1 MAKKALRVVAI
12 GVASGF
18 GRGTIA
24 EILGSPE
31 FNRFDC
37 TLVLVDVNAAALERM
52 HRFALLLKA
61 HFKSSVNVEM
71 TTDRRAALQGAD
83 YVITSVAIQ
92 RYPLWEQDFRVPLAY
107 GFKHV
112 LGENGGPGAMF
123 HALRN
128 YELMMPIA
136 KDIEKICP
144 KALLLN
150 YTNPESRIIMAVSK
164 LTKIKAVG
172 LCHGVMG
179 SREGISNILKK
190 PLASLDIVTGGINHF
205 FWVTKIADKKSGK
218 DLYPKLRQRVLNDPD
233 CPNAPPLVRKMVEVF
248 GCYTYPSDDH
258 IGEYLSFAYEFA
270 GTKWHY
276 GQECKP
282 VPRVT
287 APPEEGHG
295 IEPYVAGEKPLDEWA
310 TRKSG
315 ELAIPIILGIELN
328 RGNWE
333 CAVNVP
339 NDGAYVEN
347 MAADAIV
354 EVPAIM
360 DKRGVHPQRVGA
372 LPSALA
378 EFCNRQAA
386 IQKLIV
392 EAYAQRSRNL
402 LLQALLLD
410 PLVEGVARAEQM
422 LDYMLELQKDYLPK
436 FK

>member
-24 EILGSPE
+24 EVLGAPE
-31 FNRFDC
+31 FSGFNC

-52 HRFALLLKA
+52 YRFALMLKA
-61 HFKSSVNVEM
+61 HFKSLVNVEM
-71 TTDRRAALQGAD
+71 TTDRRAALKGAD

-123 HALRN
+123 HAMRN
-128 YELMMPIA
+128 YELMLPIA

-144 KALLLN
+144 NALLLN

-164 LTKIKAVG
+164 LTKIKTVG

-179 SREGISNILKK
+179 SREGVSNILKK

-205 FWVTKIADKKSGK
+205 FWVTKIADRKTGK
-218 DLYPKLRQRVLNDPD
+218 DLYPKLRERVLRDPE

-258 IGEYLSFAYEFA
+258 IGEYLSFAYEFT
-270 GTKWHY
+270 GLKWHY

-282 VPRVT
+282 VPR
-287 APPEEGHG
+287 AAAAAEEGHG

-339 NDGAYVEN
+339 NGGGYVEN

-360 DKRGVHPQRVGA
+360 DKRGVHPQHVGK
-372 LPSALA
+372 LPAALA

-386 IQKLIV
+386 IQKLVV

-410 PLVEGVARAEQM
+410 PIIDGVARAEQM
-422 LDYMLELQKDYLPK
+422 LDDMLALQKDYLPK